1 MASRPLLSPLG
12 EENTLDPLSYER
24 GGVNLALG
32 RSSDTETG
40 QNRNLH
46 VVVES
51 RENESLCCNVLA
63 SGKLFRYIT
72 KATGLWNP
80 REKHYG
86 ILCGFIVVVN
96 LLSLAAEIL
105 IPSICGP
112 SVDRCLTQRSGVTN
126 NSEPYRPYNTTI
138 YEITLAFAAWNALS
152 DTVTFILLIYTLW
165 QVHQRIPL
173 LCLATVDTKVSSRE
187 WLFIN
192 VVLIVFAVAITV
204 SIAFQVSI
212 VESSKWKLFGTFG
225 LAVLI
230 VYLTAFICSSVFVVL
245 TCALRSLV
253 DECLQEICATSHA
266 SLNDIIA
273 IHRNLY
279 GQLVTASQILT
290 PWFLV
295 HWAMFGV
302 YCFVVFA
309 FDSLHFNEVLDLKF
323 RGAHTTFQ
331 SVTFALNFAIFFL
344 PCVFASRV
352 TWKCE
357 DILFKLNNMS
367 AKDWN
372 EGHPFRERNNVNAF
386 LFYAERS
393 RCGFRIRNITFGSSG
408 TWISVLLG
416 LFGFGL
422 RLFQHFQ

>member
-1 MASRPLLSPLG
+1 MASLPLLSPLG

-32 RSSDTETG
+32 RSSDTETEQHG
-40 QNRNLH
+40 NLH

-51 RENESLCCNVLA
+51 RDSFILQRPCFRNTFSLHNKSHWAVEPTEKALWYSLWFDCCF
-63 SGKLFRYIT
+63 KL
-72 KATGLWNP
+72 
-80 REKHYG
+80 
-86 ILCGFIVVVN
+86 
-96 LLSLAAEIL
+96 
-105 IPSICGP
+105 PSICGP

-152 DTVTFILLIYTLW
+152 DTVTFILLIHTLW

-192 VVLIVFAVAITV
+192 VVLIVFAVAITG

-212 VESSKWKLFGTFG
+212 VESSKWKLFG

-357 DILFKLNNMS
+357 DILFKLTSMS

-372 EGHPFRERNNVNAF
+372 EGQPFRERNNVNAV

-422 RLFQHFQ
+422 RLFQYIQ

>member
-1 MASRPLLSPLG
+1 MASRPSLSPLG
-12 EENTLDPLSYER
+12 EKNTLDPLSYER

-40 QNRNLH
+40 QLGNLH
-46 VVVES
+46 VVFES
-51 RENESLCCNVLA
+51 RENERLCCNVLA

-86 ILCGFIVVVN
+86 ILCGLIVVLN

-152 DTVTFILLIYTLW
+152 DTVTFILLIHTLW

-212 VESSKWKLFGTFG
+212 VESSKRKLFGTFG
-225 LAVLI
+225 PHLAQ
-230 VYLTAFICSSVFVVL
+230 A
-245 TCALRSLV
+245 
-253 DECLQEICATSHA
+253 H
-266 SLNDIIA
+266 
-273 IHRNLY
+273 
-279 GQLVTASQILT
+279 VT
-290 PWFLV
+290 
-295 HWAMFGV
+295 
-302 YCFVVFA
+302 
-309 FDSLHFNEVLDLKF
+309 
-323 RGAHTTFQ
+323 
-331 SVTFALNFAIFFL
+331 
-344 PCVFASRV
+344 
-352 TWKCE
+352 
-357 DILFKLNNMS
+357 
-367 AKDWN
+367 
-372 EGHPFRERNNVNAF
+372 
-386 LFYAERS
+386 
-393 RCGFRIRNITFGSSG
+393 
-408 TWISVLLG
+408 
-416 LFGFGL
+416 
-422 RLFQHFQ
+422 

>member
-32 RSSDTETG
+32 GSSDKETG
-40 QNRNLH
+40 QQGNLH

-63 SGKLFRYIT
+63 SGKRFRYIT

-86 ILCGFIVVVN
+86 ILCGLIVVLN

-165 QVHQRIPL
+165 QVYKRIPL
-173 LCLATVDTKVSSRE
+173 LCLATVETKVSSRE

-192 VVLIVFAVAITV
+192 VVLIVLAVAITV

-212 VESSKWKLFGTFG
+212 VESSKRKLFGTFG

-266 SLNDIIA
+266 SL
-273 IHRNLY
+273 
-279 GQLVTASQILT
+279 
-290 PWFLV
+290 
-295 HWAMFGV
+295 
-302 YCFVVFA
+302 
-309 FDSLHFNEVLDLKF
+309 K
-323 RGAHTTFQ
+323 
-331 SVTFALNFAIFFL
+331 
-344 PCVFASRV
+344 
-352 TWKCE
+352 
-357 DILFKLNNMS
+357 
-367 AKDWN
+367 
-372 EGHPFRERNNVNAF
+372 
-386 LFYAERS
+386 
-393 RCGFRIRNITFGSSG
+393 
-408 TWISVLLG
+408 
-416 LFGFGL
+416 
-422 RLFQHFQ
+422 

>member
-40 QNRNLH
+40 QQGNLH

-72 KATGLWNP
+72 KATGLWNS

-86 ILCGFIVVVN
+86 ILCGFIVVLN

-192 VVLIVFAVAITV
+192 VVLIVFAVAITG
-204 SIAFQVSI
+204 SIAFQVTI
-212 VESSKWKLFGTFG
+212 VESSKRKLFGTFG

-230 VYLTAFICSSVFVVL
+230 VYLTAFICSSVFVEL

-253 DECLQEICATSHA
+253 D
-266 SLNDIIA
+266 
-273 IHRNLY
+273 
-279 GQLVTASQILT
+279 
-290 PWFLV
+290 
-295 HWAMFGV
+295 
-302 YCFVVFA
+302 
-309 FDSLHFNEVLDLKF
+309 
-323 RGAHTTFQ
+323 
-331 SVTFALNFAIFFL
+331 
-344 PCVFASRV
+344 
-352 TWKCE
+352 
-357 DILFKLNNMS
+357 
-367 AKDWN
+367 
-372 EGHPFRERNNVNAF
+372 
-386 LFYAERS
+386 
-393 RCGFRIRNITFGSSG
+393 
-408 TWISVLLG
+408 
-416 LFGFGL
+416 
-422 RLFQHFQ
+422 

>member
-1 MASRPLLSPLG
+1 MASRPLLSLLA

-40 QNRNLH
+40 QQGNLN

-63 SGKLFRYIT
+63 SAKLFRCIT

-86 ILCGFIVVVN
+86 ILCSLIVVLN

-126 NSEPYRPYNTTI
+126 KPYRPYNTTI

-152 DTVTFILLIYTLW
+152 DKVTFILLIYTLW
-165 QVHQRIPL
+165 QVYKRIPL
-173 LCLATVDTKVSSRE
+173 LCLATVETKVSSRE

-192 VVLIVFAVAITV
+192 VVLIVLAVAITV

-212 VESSKWKLFGTFG
+212 VESSKRKLFGTFG

-309 FDSLHFNEVLDLKF
+309 FDSLHFNK
-323 RGAHTTFQ
+323 
-331 SVTFALNFAIFFL
+331 S
-344 PCVFASRV
+344 
-352 TWKCE
+352 
-357 DILFKLNNMS
+357 
-367 AKDWN
+367 
-372 EGHPFRERNNVNAF
+372 
-386 LFYAERS
+386 
-393 RCGFRIRNITFGSSG
+393 
-408 TWISVLLG
+408 
-416 LFGFGL
+416 
-422 RLFQHFQ
+422 

>member
-1 MASRPLLSPLG
+1 M
-12 EENTLDPLSYER
+12 
-24 GGVNLALG
+24 
-32 RSSDTETG
+32 
-40 QNRNLH
+40 
-46 VVVES
+46 
-51 RENESLCCNVLA
+51 
-63 SGKLFRYIT
+63 
-72 KATGLWNP
+72 
-80 REKHYG
+80 
-86 ILCGFIVVVN
+86 
-96 LLSLAAEIL
+96 
-105 IPSICGP
+105 
-112 SVDRCLTQRSGVTN
+112 
-126 NSEPYRPYNTTI
+126 

-212 VESSKWKLFGTFG
+212 VESSKRKLVGTFG

-372 EGHPFRERNNVNAF
+372 EGHPFRERINVNAF

-393 RCGFRIRNITFGSSG
+393 RFGFRIRNITFGSSG

-422 RLFQHFQ
+422 RLFQYIQ